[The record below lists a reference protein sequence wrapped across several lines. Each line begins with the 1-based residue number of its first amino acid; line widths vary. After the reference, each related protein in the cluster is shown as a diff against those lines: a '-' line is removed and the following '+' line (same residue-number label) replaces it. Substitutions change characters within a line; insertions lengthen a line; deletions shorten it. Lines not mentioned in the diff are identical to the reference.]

1 MFGAMELWSPPRDTP
16 HLFAWW
22 RPLVMAA
29 RRARAERLPWPV
41 HVDEFRL
48 AGRVVRRGGRSDVWI
63 YEHHA
68 NGGSLCVDATGA
80 AYRFVATPGADDG
93 AIGQFRPCPL
103 AEALR
108 RAGLPEVTGRVTYHG
123 PGPGRASARAP
134 EPASASASG
143 PASEPAAERAQPGR
157 GVIRRGH
164 LTLVAGC
171 A

>member
-1 MFGAMELWSPPRDTP
+1 MFVGMELWSPPRDEP
-16 HLFAWW
+16 HLFEWW

-48 AGRVVRRGGRSDVWI
+48 SGRVVRRGGRVDVWI

-68 NGGSLCVDATGA
+68 NGGSVCVDATGA

-108 RAGLPEVTGRVTYHG
+108 RAGIPEVVGRVVYH
-123 PGPGRASARAP
+123 RP
-134 EPASASASG
+134 ESTAGDGDRPASDD
-143 PASEPAAERAQPGR
+143 PPRPPTPP
-157 GVIRRGH
+157 IRRGH